1 MNDFIRIHQSRTV
14 SYDFEDVMELDK
26 EWYDEFIAQNPTAS
40 PRDIWEAAEENGF
53 QFDSERIEPNYDD
66 EIHDTW
72 LEDDNG

>member
-40 PRDIWEAAEENGF
+40 PRDIWEAAEENGY
-53 QFDSERIEPNYDD
+53 QFDS
-66 EIHDTW
+66 
-72 LEDDNG
+72 